1 MEGFLFTLLVCTLSG
16 SLAVL
21 ALMMLEKPL
30 ARRYAPGTRY
40 ALWLAVLAGFLI
52 LWRPLVFRLPLI
64 AAPERLETTAPI
76 QRELPREEM
85 SRRMPEAITIPA
97 EMPVVSQTREEPA
110 AAPWRPAL
118 RLTPMDIMLLAYL
131 CGALGVLLYT
141 WLSHA
146 RFLKT
151 IRPWLQP
158 VREGPLMD
166 ILREKKQEMGIAAP
180 IPLYLCPRVDS
191 PVLVGLKN
199 PRLLLPGSLYSREEL
214 LLIYHH
220 ELIHYKRKDILV
232 KHLSALALALH
243 WFNPLIW
250 LAARRANYVCE
261 VSCDAL
267 VVGQQG
273 LAERAQY
280 SYTILNGLEKARQG
294 TALSTG
300 FTGGKN
306 DMKNRIAAIMQR
318 PGGKRSLLPVLMMG
332 LMLLLSG
339 FTLAETAPGAAPQKG
354 FPREA
359 YIHSPIAASAGLC
372 EISDDYEIPAAVY
385 YNGVKVQVMEIE
397 KSRGGYP
404 ESLSDPTQMWG
415 RVNIDMGEG
424 MEISGWV
431 PQICLQY
438 TEDSPETPAQL
449 PTGTLVRDEKL
460 MRDNG
465 LTDAVLGDYPKGTPV
480 TLLGTMKRYHHVLV
494 EGQLGFIPLDS
505 LQADADSQAVV
516 DKGQPEWNMFGDTMP
531 GHYERYLEYQNK
543 MTEIM
548 GLTDDE
554 TVNPS
559 LENMA
564 ARSQLALDFGY
575 EYMDVINAVPGE
587 EDMARDEA
595 AALGESLVREK
606 YGYQDADVQGVS
618 VSFYY
623 QPGAPEKRYWKV
635 IVHAANGKG
644 NASVEMDQ
652 QGNPLTYFQGEA
664 FPPSKEAPPSAE
676 EIARQQEDIS
686 YYTEH
691 FYPSYPKEGDMDREQ
706 ALTLAWQR
714 LGEAA
719 AEGFSR
725 SEYLVHRM
733 TFHHHN
739 RDNLSWWLAAFKLK
753 GQEPGGELFFVAVT
767 SPEGNIISS
776 DASYFL
782 RNKGDA
788 GTQQR
793 AEGLPG
799 EYGQRSLAY
808 IHSPIAASAGLCEIA
823 DDYEVP
829 AAVYYNG
836 VRVLVLAE
844 GESLGAYPESLSD
857 PTEMWG
863 QVVIETESAGMEVAG
878 WVPLICLQYVG
889 EDPAPPAALPVG
901 TLAYQAELRK
911 DTGLSEEIL
920 GTYPKGASLTLLG
933 TMKDYHHVVAADG
946 QAGFIPLDA
955 LQLDPRNS
963 DIVAQGQPEQGVYS
977 SVMPGHFERY
987 REYEEKMA
995 QIMGM
1000 TDGESM
1006 NPSLENLAARSQ
1018 LAKEYGYEYADLIY
1032 LVPGEGDMAREEV
1045 MQLGDKLLRDKYGYT
1060 DQDIRGISLR
1070 FYHKKGDP
1078 DTRYWG
1084 VTLYAERGKGN
1095 VNVEMDNKGN
1105 PLTYHQG
1112 KPLPSSGEAPLSAE
1126 EIQEQQ
1132 KHIDYYIDYYY
1143 PSYPKEGDMDREQ
1156 ALTLAW
1162 QRLGAAAAE
1171 GFSRSEYLVQSM
1183 TFHRHNRDNLSWWLA
1198 AFILKGQEPGGE
1210 LFFVAVTSPEG
1221 NIISSDAAWYREYSL
1236 DARKL
1241 SLRNQLEEELG
1252 RPLALWTAEEKA
1264 AFDPQIYSLPGKG
1277 DISQEEALEKALDY
1291 LKTVYA
1297 VTQEDIDGWT
1307 PGYSY
1312 LKEGHWYI
1320 DFLTPESVEDITYP
1334 HYTVVLHGTDGYIVN
1349 VFDLNTNG

>member
-191 PVLVGLKN
+191 PMLVGLKN

-531 GHYERYLEYQNK
+531 GHYDRYLEYQNK

-564 ARSQLALDFGY
+564 ARSQLALDYGY

-606 YGYQDADVQGVS
+606 YDYQDADVQGVS

-652 QGNPLTYFQGEA
+652 QGNPLTYFQGNA
-664 FPPSKEAPPSAE
+664 FPASKEAPPSTE

-691 FYPSYPKEGDMDREQ
+691 FYPSYPKNGDMDREQ

-753 GQEPGGELFFVAVT
+753 GQEPGGALFFVAVT

-776 DASYFL
+776 D
-782 RNKGDA
+782 
-788 GTQQR
+788 T
-793 AEGLPG
+793 
-799 EYGQRSLAY
+799 
-808 IHSPIAASAGLCEIA
+808 
-823 DDYEVP
+823 
-829 AAVYYNG
+829 
-836 VRVLVLAE
+836 
-844 GESLGAYPESLSD
+844 
-857 PTEMWG
+857 
-863 QVVIETESAGMEVAG
+863 
-878 WVPLICLQYVG
+878 
-889 EDPAPPAALPVG
+889 
-901 TLAYQAELRK
+901 
-911 DTGLSEEIL
+911 
-920 GTYPKGASLTLLG
+920 
-933 TMKDYHHVVAADG
+933 
-946 QAGFIPLDA
+946 
-955 LQLDPRNS
+955 
-963 DIVAQGQPEQGVYS
+963 
-977 SVMPGHFERY
+977 
-987 REYEEKMA
+987 
-995 QIMGM
+995 
-1000 TDGESM
+1000 
-1006 NPSLENLAARSQ
+1006 
-1018 LAKEYGYEYADLIY
+1018 
-1032 LVPGEGDMAREEV
+1032 
-1045 MQLGDKLLRDKYGYT
+1045 
-1060 DQDIRGISLR
+1060 
-1070 FYHKKGDP
+1070 
-1078 DTRYWG
+1078 
-1084 VTLYAERGKGN
+1084 
-1095 VNVEMDNKGN
+1095 
-1105 PLTYHQG
+1105 
-1112 KPLPSSGEAPLSAE
+1112 
-1126 EIQEQQ
+1126 
-1132 KHIDYYIDYYY
+1132 
-1143 PSYPKEGDMDREQ
+1143 
-1156 ALTLAW
+1156 
-1162 QRLGAAAAE
+1162 
-1171 GFSRSEYLVQSM
+1171 
-1183 TFHRHNRDNLSWWLA
+1183 
-1198 AFILKGQEPGGE
+1198 
-1210 LFFVAVTSPEG
+1210 
-1221 NIISSDAAWYREYSL
+1221 AWYREYSL

-1252 RPLALWTAEEKA
+1252 RPLALWTVEEKA
-1264 AFDPQIYSLPGKG
+1264 AFDPQIYALPGEK
-1277 DISQEEALEKALDY
+1277 DIPQEEALEKALDY

-1334 HYTVVLHGTDGYIVN
+1334 HYTVVLNGTDGDIVN